1 MGKKFYH
8 LEKLYVFFY
17 NFSRKMYSCKTFSA
31 FFLSER
37 GRVVRKLKQFII
49 WFIRLLRKDEAEY
62 EEDQKIK
69 KTLYRN
75 IRGKDREK
83 EK

>member
-1 MGKKFYH
+1 MHGAGTFD
-8 LEKLYVFFY
+8 
-17 NFSRKMYSCKTFSA
+17 FSTYFNS
-31 FFLSER
+31 LS
-37 GRVVRKLKQFII
+37 VRKLKQFII

-69 KTLYRN
+69 KTLYGN